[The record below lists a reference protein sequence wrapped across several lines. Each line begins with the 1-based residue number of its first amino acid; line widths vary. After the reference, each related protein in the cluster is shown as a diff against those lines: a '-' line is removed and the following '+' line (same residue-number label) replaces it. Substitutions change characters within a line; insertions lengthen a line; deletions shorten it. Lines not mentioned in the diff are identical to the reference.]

1 MIETSL
7 FPYKNFPYRLEFG
20 EKQGLVICF
29 FECEEHLEKYLTRHK
44 LDKRKV
50 KIQNRN
56 EEPIVSSP
64 TNKRKVRQATGKN
77 NHGSSGTVSKRTSR
91 LDSTKN
97 TTRST
102 KRKK

>member
-1 MIETSL
+1 MISTSL
-7 FPYKNFPYRLEFG
+7 FPYETLPYRLEFG
-20 EKQGLVICF
+20 EKQGLTICF
-29 FECEEHLEKYLTRHK
+29 FQCEEHLEKYISRHK
-44 LDKRKV
+44 LDKRTI
-50 KIQNRN
+50 KIQHIDD
-56 EEPIVSSP
+56 EPTSTSP

-77 NHGSSGTVSKRTSR
+77 NSGSSGTVSKRTSR